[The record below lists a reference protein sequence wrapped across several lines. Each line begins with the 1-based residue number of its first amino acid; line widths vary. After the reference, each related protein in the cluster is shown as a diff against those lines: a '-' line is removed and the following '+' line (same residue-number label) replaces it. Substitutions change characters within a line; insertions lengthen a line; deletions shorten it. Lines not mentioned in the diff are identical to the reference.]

1 MREVEL
7 SIIVPVYNVEN
18 YIEACLDSIVSQSYR
33 DYELLLIDDGSTDR
47 SGIICDEYAK
57 LDNVRVFHTE
67 NRGVSHARNVGITN
81 AAGKYLYF
89 IDSDDMLADRKS
101 LQLMMALAETSNPG
115 ELLRFRVYN
124 VLPGCVPEVPD
135 PAELRIERITDKER
149 ICSMLCVYLLFQ
161 FLIPRCYFYAHRFDE
176 RFFLGEDVLFL
187 SELLPETDVVIDCDR
202 VVYYRLLRDGSAV
215 RSDMK
220 ADYYDRMLEE
230 YSIIQDNLSRAEGG
244 NKVFEAICADQT
256 GAIKKISRNYK
267 MQADNIRE
275 ARKIIMRVF
284 PQFLYNPWLSWKTR
298 VILVAFLI
306 HPGIFYKVYN
316 SLGKHRT

>member
-115 ELLRFRVYN
+115 ELL
-124 VLPGCVPEVPD
+124 
-135 PAELRIERITDKER
+135 
-149 ICSMLCVYLLFQ
+149 
-161 FLIPRCYFYAHRFDE
+161 
-176 RFFLGEDVLFL
+176 
-187 SELLPETDVVIDCDR
+187 PETDAVIDCDR

-298 VILVAFLI
+298 VILVTFLI
-306 HPGIFYKVYN
+306 HPGIFYKVYT
-316 SLGKHRT
+316 SLGKHRI